1 MKKTIFSNLYRT
13 YIFSFFLATSLF
25 LHGVGQA
32 EESRVEFSGFARAV
46 VGQLD
51 EENLDFLGYDDG
63 YSFSEQSLLA
73 LRADFALSESF
84 SIVAQA
90 IGHTSDARDSGIQW
104 LYLDYAPT
112 QNLSFKLGRQRIPLF
127 NYSDVIDVGF
137 AYSWITPPTQVY
149 TTYIFSE
156 FDGILSRYEFT
167 TKSVSGSVGAY
178 LGQFDGDIQIV
189 GVEQDTKVDYVG
201 GVFASVNL
209 DNFTFSA
216 AYHKGKVEADILQLD
231 AFEDLLRMFNF
242 NSSADELSIDDKA
255 SFFKIGLTYNSLDF
269 FVESEF
275 TKIKA
280 NSSFV
285 PAVDA
290 SYLMAGY
297 NFSPFSVHATVAQSK
312 VHYQAPV
319 NEIPLGVNPQLD
331 ALHYGFNQI
340 FASLPI
346 DNLKS
351 LTLGTRYDWKHNI
364 AFKAEVT
371 VLKGDDNERSFFI
384 VTDTSL
390 PEREAT
396 LFQLAAEWVF

>member
-1 MKKTIFSNLYRT
+1 
-13 YIFSFFLATSLF
+13 
-25 LHGVGQA
+25 
-32 EESRVEFSGFARAV
+32 
-46 VGQLD
+46 
-51 EENLDFLGYDDG
+51 
-63 YSFSEQSLLA
+63 
-73 LRADFALSESF
+73 
-84 SIVAQA
+84 
-90 IGHTSDARDSGIQW
+90 
-104 LYLDYAPT
+104 
-112 QNLSFKLGRQRIPLF
+112 LF